1 MDCRLPESSVHEISQ
16 ASIKLPFLSPGDLP
30 YPGIEPTFS
39 MLASRFFFTTEPSRK
54 HPVGRE
60 KISQDGASQVL
71 SPHPHIL
78 SPHVLKQ

>member
-1 MDCRLPESSVHEISQ
+1 MRFPRQEHC
-16 ASIKLPFLSPGDLP
+16 IKLPFLSPGDLP

-39 MLASRFFFTTEPSRK
+39 VLASTFFTTEPPRK

-60 KISQDGASQVL
+60 KISQDGASEVL